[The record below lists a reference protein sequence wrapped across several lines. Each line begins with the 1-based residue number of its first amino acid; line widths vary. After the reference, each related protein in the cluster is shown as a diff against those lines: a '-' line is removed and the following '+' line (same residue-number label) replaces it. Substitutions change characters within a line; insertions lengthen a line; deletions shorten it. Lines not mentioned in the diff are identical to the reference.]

1 MAINGV
7 SGRTSYL
14 SAGLINIKNQL
25 DLLTQQLASGKKTT
39 TYSGLGFDSA
49 TATGLRAHLATLS
62 SYADTDTLLNTRIG
76 VANLSLQGI
85 SNAGSE
91 VKKAATTATLDLD
104 STGQTAGQ
112 KTAQGSFT
120 QLVALLN
127 ATSAGRYLFSG
138 RATGTPSTRSADAIM
153 NGRGTQV
160 GLKQMIFERG
170 VADGTSGLGRLQIT
184 PPSVTLPTTVSINE
198 DAPGSPFGFKLD
210 AITTNLNGATVTQPA
225 AAPPAGQQMSIDL
238 GATNPNE
245 GEKVT
250 FTFKLPDGTSER
262 VELTATNTNPP
273 PEGSFLIGATSDVT
287 ATNLSGALNT
297 AVGKLAN
304 TALVAASAMTASDNF
319 FSSNPPKRVG
329 PPAAPPLSQPTT
341 LVNGTPA
348 DTVFWYTGE
357 VATGPNDSARGTATV
372 GIDSSISV
380 QYGARANEDALVT
393 QLKNV
398 AVYAAVTT
406 SAKDPLDPTKPNP
419 NANGQL
425 LALNSRIIT
434 NLSDHPGQQSME
446 NIQSDFA
453 NAQVGI
459 KNAQD
464 RQKQLGATAQSMLDS
479 IQGINDDEVA
489 AKIMALQTSLQA
501 SYQTTSALYQ
511 MSLLKF
517 LPPA

>member
-1 MAINGV
+1 MTINGV

-25 DLLTQQLASGKKTT
+25 DLLTQQLASGKKST
-39 TYSGLGFDSA
+39 TYAGLGLNAA
-49 TATGLRAHLATLS
+49 TATGLRAQLATLS
-62 SYADTDTLLNTRIG
+62 SYADTDTLLNTRIN

-85 SNAGSE
+85 SDAGSE
-91 VKKAATTATLDLD
+91 VKKAATGATLTLD
-104 STGQTAGQ
+104 STGQTPGQ
-112 KTAQGSFT
+112 KTAQGSFS

-127 ATSAGRYLFSG
+127 TTAAGRYLFSG
-138 RATGTPSTRSADAIM
+138 RATDTPSTEPADVIM
-153 NGRGTQV
+153 NGRGAQV
-160 GLKQMIFERG
+160 GLKQMIYERG
-170 VADGTSGLGRLQIT
+170 IADGTSGLGRLTIT
-184 PPSVTLPTTVSINE
+184 SPTTTSVTIGE
-198 DAPGSPFGFKLD
+198 DAAGSPFGLKLD
-210 AITTNLNGATVTQPA
+210 SISTNLTGATVTPPA
-225 AAPPAGQQMSIDL
+225 PGTPPAGQEMSIDL

-262 VELTATNTNPP
+262 IELTATNTNPP
-273 PEGSFLIGATSDVT
+273 PEGSFLIGADTTAT
-287 ATNLSGALNT
+287 ATNLKGAVNT

-304 TALVAASAMTASDNF
+304 TALVAASAMTASNNF
-319 FSSNPPKRVG
+319 FSSNPPQRVDTTTN
-329 PPAAPPLSQPTT
+329 PPVALR
-341 LVNGTPA
+341 NGTPA

-357 VATGPNDSARGTATV
+357 MATGPNDSARGTAV
-372 GIDSSISV
+372 IGIDSSISV
-380 QYGARANEDALVT
+380 QYGARANEDAFVT

-406 SAKDPLDPTKPNP
+406 DANNP
-419 NANGQL
+419 NANDQL
-425 LALNSRIIT
+425 TSLNSRIIT
-434 NLSDHPGQQSME
+434 NLSDHPGQQSIE

-453 NAQVGI
+453 NAQVAV
-459 KNAQD
+459 KNAKD
-464 RQKQLGATAQSMLDS
+464 RQTQIGATAQSMLDS